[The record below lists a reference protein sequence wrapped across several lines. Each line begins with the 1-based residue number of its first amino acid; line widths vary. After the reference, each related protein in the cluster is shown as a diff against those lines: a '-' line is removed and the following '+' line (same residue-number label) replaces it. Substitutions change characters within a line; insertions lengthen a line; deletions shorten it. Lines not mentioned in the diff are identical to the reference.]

1 MYVTTSMK
9 TSRLERQDTR
19 VRKICWLGEIAREK
33 IKMEVELT
41 GGSWKRIEN
50 LKASQYQSV
59 IITAFR
65 ELVNRLDKPK

>member
-1 MYVTTSMK
+1 MITVNGWCASGK
-9 TSRLERQDTR
+9 
-19 VRKICWLGEIAREK
+19 V
-33 IKMEVELT
+33 
-41 GGSWKRIEN
+41 GGGVGKSWKRIEN